1 MVPAWKVT
9 IDAVPMPKYE
19 EPPTLKAKSDEGVDD
34 ETETTPLLFAL
45 VTKKD
50 GVVEPAAMTAKAWVV
65 LAIDTDSVAKGE
77 VVPMP
82 RNPAEV
88 RRMPSLSPE
97 EDFLIKKARSA
108 VGEVV
113 ETLVNTEAILAVE
126 VAVVVALEQFA
137 SEQKL
142 VSLNRRPVPI
152 PAAEVEVAKCVSEK
166 TSEIAAE
173 E

>member
-19 EPPTLKAKSDEGVDD
+19 EPPTLKAKSAEGVDD

-65 LAIDTDSVAKGE
+65 LAIDTDSLANGE

-82 RNPAEV
+82 RLPAKYAF
-88 RRMPSLSPE
+88 P
-97 EDFLIKKARSA
+97 
-108 VGEVV
+108 
-113 ETLVNTEAILAVE
+113 
-126 VAVVVALEQFA
+126 VVVAPPEI
-137 SEQKL
+137 
-142 VSLNRRPVPI
+142 VSPPF
-152 PAAEVEVAKCVSEK
+152 
-166 TSEIAAE
+166 
-173 E
+173 